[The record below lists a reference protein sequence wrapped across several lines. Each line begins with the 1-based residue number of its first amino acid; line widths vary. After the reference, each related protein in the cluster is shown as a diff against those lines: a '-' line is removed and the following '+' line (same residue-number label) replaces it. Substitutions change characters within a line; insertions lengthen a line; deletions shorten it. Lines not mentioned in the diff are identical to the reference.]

1 VRALS
6 FVILGGLLLLLPS
19 PARAGGHALDP
30 AQIEAARSPEQH
42 DALARGFQDRATEA
56 KQLAEDSRA
65 MSKAYA
71 RTDAADR
78 MVKAAHCQQ
87 LATEYEELA
96 REYQALAEIEQ
107 ASAKR

>member
-1 VRALS
+1 MRALPLLL
-6 FVILGGLLLLLPS
+6 FAALLLLPVS
-19 PARAGGHALDP
+19 SARAGGRGPDA

-42 DALARGFQDRATEA
+42 DALARGFQERATEA

-71 RTDAADR
+71 RTDATDR

-96 REYQALAEIEQ
+96 REYQALAEAEQ
-107 ASAKR
+107 ASPKP

>member
-1 VRALS
+1 MRALP
-6 FVILGGLLLLLPS
+6 LLLLAALLLLPVS
-19 PARAGGHALDP
+19 AARAKGHAPDA

-42 DALARGFQDRATEA
+42 EALADQFQERATEA

-71 RTDAADR
+71 KTDATDR

-96 REYQALAEIEQ
+96 REYQALAEIEL